1 MKTDLSAYG
10 LTELTHEEAFA
21 TSGGMFWGAALGVLG
36 LVALAAAGIAEV
48 VLANTRG

>member
-21 TSGGMFWGAALGVLG
+21 TSGGFWAVALGVLG
-36 LVALAAAGIAEV
+36 VLALAASAIAEAI
-48 VLANTRG
+48 LGNTRG